1 MPRATLAF
9 ALPEEQSEFRQAAGA
24 GELARA
30 LSEIDQR
37 LRGILKYGE
46 PSKETEA
53 LAIEIREMI
62 RELDPIVL

>member
-1 MPRATLAF
+1 MPRATLTF
-9 ALPEEQSEFRQAAGA
+9 ALPEEQSEFMQAAGA

-46 PSKETEA
+46 PSEETA
-53 LAIEIREMI
+53 KLAAEIRQMLVEHI
-62 RELDPIVL
+62 D

>member
-1 MPRATLAF
+1 MPRATLTF
-9 ALPEEQSEFRQAAGA
+9 KLPEEQFEFMQAAGA

>member
-1 MPRATLAF
+1 MPRATLTF
-9 ALPEEQSEFRQAAGA
+9 KLPEEQFEFLQAANA

-53 LAIEIREMI
+53 LAQEIREMI
-62 RELDPIVL
+62 RELDPIVS

>member
-1 MPRATLAF
+1 MPRATLTF
-9 ALPEEQSEFRQAAGA
+9 KLPEEQFEFLQAASA